1 METFFQDLRY
11 AARMLIKNPGFSMI
25 AVVALA
31 LGIGA
36 NTAIFSVVNAVL
48 LRPLPYKNP
57 DRLVTL
63 WQDHRQQGGPEDE
76 WASPDNFF
84 DWRDKNQAF
93 DHVTALI
100 GWVPTLT
107 GTGEPEDLTG
117 AAVSHDTFAMLGIEP
132 IQGRS
137 FRPEEDQVGA
147 EKVVVLSHRLWS
159 RRFSADPGVIG
170 RSLTLGGES
179 FTVIGVMPATF
190 TLPIIADVELWRTF
204 RPALGPVTCG
214 RGCVTVR
221 VMARLKPETTI
232 DGARAEMSALAAG
245 LAEQYP
251 DSNSGVGITIIGLK
265 ERVVG
270 ETKTALI
277 VLLAAVA
284 LVLLIACANVAN
296 LLLARA
302 SVREKE
308 IAVRAALGAG
318 RLRLIRQL
326 LTESVLLGLIG
337 GVLGLLLAF
346 WMVEFLVRLSPD
358 GTPRVNEIGIDAQVL
373 AFTIAI
379 AVLTGLVFGL
389 VPALQSSKPNL
400 NQTLKEGRGAGE
412 ATRRRR
418 LRNVLVVA
426 EIALALMLM
435 VGAGLLMK
443 SFYNLIHVD
452 PGFNATNVVTMRV
465 ALPRTRYPE
474 RHQPAA
480 FFAQLTERVS
490 GLPGVEA
497 AAGIS
502 TLPLGGGGTDSDFI
516 IEGRPEAGP
525 GEQQPVAWY
534 SSVTP
539 AYFNAMGVKLIKGRL
554 FTEQDRADSPR
565 AVIIAETMARRYFP
579 GEEPLGKRIGNRSGP
594 SEILWREIVGV
605 VADVKHFGLETSAR
619 PTMYLPHGQS
629 PARLMILTVRASSD
643 PMNLAAAVRRE
654 VTSLDSNLAV
664 SNVRTMEQVVGES
677 VAAPRFTLLL
687 LGIFAGLAM
696 ILAAVGIYGVIS
708 YSVTQRTHEIGLRMA
723 LGAGASDVLKMVVG
737 QGALLALIG
746 VAIGLAGAFGVTR
759 LMSTLLFNV
768 SATDPLTFA
777 LIATLLVGVALAASF
792 IPARKAAKV
801 DPMAALRCE

>member
-1 METFFQDLRY
+1 MDTFFQDLHY

-48 LRPLPYKNP
+48 LRPLPYRNP

-63 WQDHRQQGGPEDE
+63 WQDHRERGGPEKE

-93 DHVTALI
+93 DHVTALV

-107 GTGEPEDLTG
+107 GLGEPEDLTG
-117 AAVSHDTFAMLGIEP
+117 AAVSHDTFTMLGVEP
-132 IQGRS
+132 IQGRT
-137 FRPEEDQVGA
+137 FRPDEDQVGA

-159 RRFSADPGVIG
+159 RRFNADPDLIG
-170 RSLTLGGES
+170 KSLTLGGES
-179 FTVIGVMPATF
+179 FTVIGVMPAGF
-190 TLPIIADVELWRTF
+190 TMPIIRDVELWRTF

-214 RGCVTVR
+214 RGCLTIR
-221 VMARLKPETTI
+221 VMARLRPESTI
-232 DGARAEMSALAAG
+232 EGARAEMSALAGA

-251 DSNSGVGITIIGLK
+251 QPNSGVGTTIVGLQ
-265 ERVVG
+265 EQVVG
-270 ETKTALI
+270 ETKTALM

-318 RLRLIRQL
+318 RPRLVRQF
-326 LTESVLLGLIG
+326 LTESVLLGLTG

-346 WMVEFLVRLSPD
+346 WMVELLVTLSPD
-358 GTPRVNEIGIDAQVL
+358 GTPRVDEIGIDAPVL
-373 AFTIAI
+373 AFTIAV

-389 VPALQSSKPNL
+389 VPALQSSNPNL

-418 LRNVLVVA
+418 LRSVLVVS

-443 SFYNLIHVD
+443 SFFNLIHVD

-480 FFAQLTERVS
+480 FFAQLTERV
-490 GLPGVEA
+490 GQLPGVEA
-497 AAGIS
+497 AGAIS
-502 TLPLGGGGTDSDFI
+502 TLPLGGGGTDSNFI
-516 IEGRPEAGP
+516 IEGRPEAPP
-525 GEQQPVAWY
+525 GEEDPVAWY

-539 AYFNAMGVKLIKGRL
+539 AYFRAMGIKLIKGRL
-554 FTEQDRADSPR
+554 FTEQDRADSAG
-565 AVIIAETMARRYFP
+565 AVIIAETLARRYFP
-579 GEEPLGKRIGNRSGP
+579 GEEPLGKRIGNRTGP
-594 SEILWREIVGV
+594 GQIQWREIVGV
-605 VADVKHFGLETSAR
+605 VADVKHFGLETTAR

-629 PARLMILTVRASSD
+629 PARLMILTIRAASD
-643 PMNLAAAVRRE
+643 PMNLAGAVRSQ
-654 VTSLDSNLAV
+654 VASLDSNLAV
-664 SNVRTMEQVVGES
+664 SNIRTMEQVVAES

-687 LGIFAGLAM
+687 LGIFAGLAL
-696 ILAAVGIYGVIS
+696 ILAGVGIYGVMS

-723 LGAGASDVLKMVVG
+723 LGAGASDVLKLVVG
-737 QGALLALIG
+737 QGAVLALIG
-746 VAIGLAGAFGVTR
+746 VAIGLAGAYGVTR

-768 SATDPLTFA
+768 SATDPLTFVSIA
-777 LIATLLVGVALAASF
+777 LLLVGVALAASF
-792 IPARKAAKV
+792 IPARKASKV